1 MRGHRAVRVPAPRG
15 DVPLIGNR
23 VHLEEDGD
31 ALQCCDEDD
40 DCICLSS
47 RACLMISTVLAV
59 VVLGLVR

>member
-1 MRGHRAVRVPAPRG
+1 M
-15 DVPLIGNR
+15 PLIGNR